1 MDFEP
6 EKLAEGF
13 FSFDP
18 LATVTLFPG
27 EQPDEHS
34 RLARR
39 DKDPM
44 RSIFARQWKG
54 NSAVSTEVWL

>member
-6 EKLAEGF
+6 GKLAEGV

-18 LATVTLFPG
+18 LATVTIVPG

-39 DKDPM
+39 NKDPM
-44 RSIFARQWKG
+44 RSIFARHWG
-54 NSAVSTEVWL
+54 ISRSRL